1 MEFPFRLADEN
12 KGCTQQ
18 AIPENGTGY
27 IYEAENAIES
37 WIELSISGQ
46 GRARRQD

>member
-37 WIELSISGQ
+37 RMKLSISRKR
-46 GRARRQD
+46 RACCQN

>member
-1 MEFPFRLADEN
+1 MELPLRLADEN

-18 AIPENGTGY
+18 AIPENAKGY
-27 IYEAENAIES
+27 VYEAKNAIES